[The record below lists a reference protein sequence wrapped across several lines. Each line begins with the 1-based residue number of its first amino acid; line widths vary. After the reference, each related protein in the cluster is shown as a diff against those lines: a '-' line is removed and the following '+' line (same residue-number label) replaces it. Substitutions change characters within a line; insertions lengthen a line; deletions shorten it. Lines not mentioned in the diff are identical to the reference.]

1 MSKRV
6 VYHVVPDKDEG
17 VWKVR
22 REGADRASS
31 THNVKDEALDKARE
45 LAQNNPLSQVKI
57 HKRDGTIQEERTY
70 GQDPEKYPG

>member
-17 VWKVR
+17 VWKVK
-22 REGADRASS
+22 REGAERASS
-31 THNVKDEALDKARE
+31 IHDVRGDAFEKARD

>member
-1 MSKRV
+1 MSKHV

-22 REGADRASS
+22 REGAERAANI
-31 THNVKDEALDKARE
+31 HDVKSDALEKARE
-45 LAQNNPLSQVKI
+45 LAPNNDLSQVKI
-57 HKRDGTIQEERTY
+57 HGRDGKILEERTY

>member
-17 VWKVR
+17 GWKVR
-22 REGADRASS
+22 REGSDRASS
-31 THNVKDEALDKARE
+31 THDVKSDALERARE
-45 LAQNNPLSQVKI
+45 LALNNDLSQVKI
-57 HKRDGTIQEERTY
+57 HGRDGKIQEEHTY